1 MENDT
6 ETETDNF
13 NDMPT
18 ILRLLGYPV
27 PEQDEA
33 KCSGNPTWE
42 EEDEE

>member
-33 KCSGNPTWE
+33 KCSVVNE
-42 EEDEE
+42 EEPEE